1 VGQGADRVTDTRLT
15 LRQAAAA
22 LGVSESAIRK
32 RVARG
37 TLRSDIGPD
46 GRRYVYLD
54 TVADILTD
62 EGADAAPH
70 ERNALI
76 SELRSHNDTLR
87 EQLEAERQ
95 AHAEAR
101 RIIAGLVER
110 IPAIAAPQEPSE
122 VAEADEEDPERSEPR
137 PDAADPQTLQVRSP
151 GARPGGEGD
160 AATDGRDTFR
170 GLSVWAYWLGV
181 ILTGMTGFLMQS
193 GVGYRSLQRFAP
205 GLPESDALRFV
216 SEWGL
221 PLLLPIVFGYL
232 VGRRPR
238 GSNFWRHVGVTAL
251 LAAAVSFLPYAI
263 FTIPQVRSS
272 LLTSNEPT
280 TISFQVT
287 QMWLPV
293 PWLPV
298 ALAFLSSALIGN
310 ANRRRVAGPTP
321 AAGFASKH
329 WSPLALTLMGTAGNI
344 LAAVI
349 IGIFALAGT

>member
-1 VGQGADRVTDTRLT
+1 VTDTRLT

-54 TVADILTD
+54 TVADTVTD

-76 SELRSHNDTLR
+76 SELRAHNDTLR

-95 AHAEAR
+95 AHSEAR

-110 IPAIAAPQEPSE
+110 IPAIAAPQDPSE
-122 VAEADEEDPERSEPR
+122 AAEAVEEDPERAEPR
-137 PDAADPQTLQVRSP
+137 PDAADPQTLQVRSH
-151 GARPGGEGD
+151 GARPAGEGD

-170 GLSVWAYWLGV
+170 GLSVWAYCLGV

-193 GVGYRSLQRFAP
+193 GVGYRILQRFAP

-238 GSNFWRHVGVTAL
+238 GGNFWRHIGVTAL
-251 LAAAVSFLPYAI
+251 LAGAVSFLPYAL
-263 FTIPQVRSS
+263 FTIPQFRTS
-272 LLTSNEPT
+272 LQTSNEVT
-280 TISFQVT
+280 TIFFQVT
-287 QMWLPV
+287 MM
-293 PWLPV
+293 WLPV

-329 WSPLALTLMGTAGNI
+329 WSPLALTLMGTAGNL

-349 IGIFALAGT
+349 TGIFALAGT

>member
-54 TVADILTD
+54 TVADTVKD

-76 SELRSHNDTLR
+76 SELRAHNDTLR

-95 AHAEAR
+95 AHSEAR

-110 IPAIAAPQEPSE
+110 IPAIAAPQDPSE
-122 VAEADEEDPERSEPR
+122 AAEAVEEDPERAEPR
-137 PDAADPQTLQVRSP
+137 PDAADPQTLQVRSH
-151 GARPGGEGD
+151 GARPAGEGD

-170 GLSVWAYWLGV
+170 GLSLWAYWLGV

-193 GVGYRSLQRFAP
+193 GVGYRILQRFAP

-238 GSNFWRHVGVTAL
+238 GGNFWRHVGVTAL
-251 LAAAVSFLPYAI
+251 LAGAVSFLPYAL
-263 FTIPQVRSS
+263 FTIPQVRTS
-272 LLTSNEPT
+272 LQTSNEVT
-280 TISFQVT
+280 TIFFQVT
-287 QMWLPV
+287 MM
-293 PWLPV
+293 WLPV

-329 WSPLALTLMGTAGNI
+329 WSPLALTLMGTAGNL

-349 IGIFALAGT
+349 TGIFALAGT

>member
-1 VGQGADRVTDTRLT
+1 MTDTRLT

-32 RVARG
+32 RVTRG

-54 TVADILTD
+54 TVAGILTD
-62 EGADAAPH
+62 EGADALPH
-70 ERNALI
+70 ERNALL
-76 SELRSHNDTLR
+76 SELRAHNDTLR
-87 EQLEAERQ
+87 EQLQAERQ

-110 IPAIAAPQEPSE
+110 IPSIKAPQEPSE
-122 VAEADEEDPERSEPR
+122 AAEAVEEDPERAEPR
-137 PDAADPQTLQVRSP
+137 PDAADPQTLQDRSP
-151 GARPGGEGD
+151 RGRPAGYGD
-160 AATDGRDTFR
+160 AATDGQDAFR

-181 ILTGMTGFLMQS
+181 ILTGLTGFLMQS
-193 GVGYRSLQRFAP
+193 GVGYLILQQFGS
-205 GLPESDALRFV
+205 GLPESDTLIYV
-216 SEWGL
+216 SVWSL

-238 GSNFWRHVGVTAL
+238 GSDFWRHVGVTAL
-251 LAAAVSFLPYAI
+251 LAAAASFSPYAI
-263 FTIPQVRSS
+263 FTIPQVRTS
-272 LLTSNEPT
+272 LLTSNEVS
-280 TISFQVT
+280 TIFFQVA
-287 QMWLPV
+287 QM
-293 PWLPV
+293 WLPV

-310 ANRRRVAGPTP
+310 AIRRRVAGPTP

-349 IGIFALAGT
+349 TGTFALAGT

>member
-1 VGQGADRVTDTRLT
+1 VTDTRLT

-37 TLRSDIGPD
+37 TLRSDKAPD

-54 TVADILTD
+54 PVTD
-62 EGADAAPH
+62 DGVDSSAPH
-70 ERNALI
+70 ERGALI
-76 SELRSHNDTLR
+76 SELRAHNGTLR

-101 RIIAGLVER
+101 RVIAGLVER
-110 IPAIAAPQEPSE
+110 IPAIEVPQEVSE
-122 VAEADEEDPERSEPR
+122 ISETIEEDPERAEPR
-137 PDAADPQTLQVRSP
+137 PAASGPQTLQGRSP
-151 GARPGGEGD
+151 RDSPSDDGD
-160 AATDGRDTFR
+160 ETTDAPDAFKR
-170 GLSVWAYWLGV
+170 LSVWGYVLGV
-181 ILTGMTGFLMQS
+181 LLVGMTGFLMQS
-193 GVGYRSLQRFAP
+193 AVGYRILQQFGP
-205 GLPESDALRFV
+205 GLPESDALIFV
-216 SEWGL
+216 SAWGP
-221 PLLLPIVFGYL
+221 PLLLAIVFGYQ

-251 LAAAVSFLPYAI
+251 LAAAASFLPYAI
-263 FTIPQVRSS
+263 FIIPQVRTS
-272 LLTSNEPT
+272 LLTSNEVS
-280 TISFQVT
+280 TIYFQAI
-287 QMWLPV
+287 QM
-293 PWLPV
+293 WLPV

-321 AAGFASKH
+321 AAGFASKK
-329 WSPLALTLMGTAGNI
+329 WSPLALTLMGTAGNT

>member
-1 VGQGADRVTDTRLT
+1 VTDTRLT

-32 RVARG
+32 RVTRG

-62 EGADAAPH
+62 EGADAVPQ
-70 ERNALI
+70 ERNALLV
-76 SELRSHNDTLR
+76 ELRAHNDTLR

-110 IPAIAAPQEPSE
+110 IPSIKAPQEPSGA
-122 VAEADEEDPERSEPR
+122 AEAVEEDSERAEPR
-137 PDAADPQTLQVRSP
+137 PDAADPQTLQDRSP
-151 GARPGGEGD
+151 GGGAAGFGD
-160 AATDGRDTFR
+160 AAKDGQDAFR

-193 GVGYRSLQRFAP
+193 GVGYRILQQFGS
-205 GLPESDALRFV
+205 GLPESDTLIFV
-216 SEWGL
+216 SAWGL

-251 LAAAVSFLPYAI
+251 LATAASFSLYAI
-263 FTIPQVRSS
+263 FTVPQVRTS
-272 LLTSNEPT
+272 LLTSSEVSTNF
-280 TISFQVT
+280 FQVT
-287 QMWLPV
+287 QM
-293 PWLPV
+293 WLPV

-310 ANRRRVAGPTP
+310 ANRRIVAGPTP

-349 IGIFALAGT
+349 TGIVALAGT

>member
-1 VGQGADRVTDTRLT
+1 MTDTRLT

-37 TLRSDIGPD
+37 TLPSDIGPD

-54 TVADILTD
+54 TVKD
-62 EGADAAPH
+62 EGADAAPY

-76 SELRSHNDTLR
+76 SELRAHNDTLR

-110 IPAIAAPQEPSE
+110 IPSIKAPQEPSE
-122 VAEADEEDPERSEPR
+122 AAEAVEEDPERAEPR
-137 PDAADPQTLQVRSP
+137 PDAADPQTLQDRSP
-151 GARPGGEGD
+151 AGRPAGYGD
-160 AATDGRDTFR
+160 AATDGQDAFR

-181 ILTGMTGFLMQS
+181 ILTGLTGFLMQS
-193 GVGYRSLQRFAP
+193 GVGYLILQQFGS
-205 GLPESDALRFV
+205 GLPESDTLIYV
-216 SEWGL
+216 SVWSL

-238 GSNFWRHVGVTAL
+238 GSDFWRHVGVTAL
-251 LAAAVSFLPYAI
+251 LAAAASFSPYAI
-263 FTIPQVRSS
+263 FTIPQVRTS
-272 LLTSNEPT
+272 LLTSNEVS
-280 TISFQVT
+280 TIFFQVA

-293 PWLPV
+293 AFV
-298 ALAFLSSALIGN
+298 FLSSALIGN
-310 ANRRRVAGPTP
+310 EIRRRVAGPTP

-344 LAAVI
+344 LAAGI
-349 IGIFALAGT
+349 TGIFALAGT

>member
-1 VGQGADRVTDTRLT
+1 VTDTRLT

-54 TVADILTD
+54 TVKD
-62 EGADAAPH
+62 EGADAAPY

-76 SELRSHNDTLR
+76 SELRAHNDTLR
-87 EQLEAERQ
+87 EQLEAERR

-110 IPAIAAPQEPSE
+110 IPSIAAPQEPSE
-122 VAEADEEDPERSEPR
+122 VAEADKDTERSEPR
-137 PDAADPQTLQVRSP
+137 LDAADPKTLQDRSP
-151 GARPGGEGD
+151 GGRPAGD
-160 AATDGRDTFR
+160 AATDGEEAFR

-193 GVGYRSLQRFAP
+193 GVGYRILQQFTS
-205 GLPESDALRFV
+205 GLPESGALTIV
-216 SEWGL
+216 SAWGP
-221 PLLLPIVFGYL
+221 PLLLPIVFGYQ

-251 LAAAVSFLPYAI
+251 LVAAASFLPYAI

-272 LLTSNEPT
+272 LLTSNEVSK
-280 TISFQVT
+280 IFFHVT
-287 QMWLPV
+287 QM
-293 PWLPV
+293 WLPV

-321 AAGFASKH
+321 AAGFASKQ
-329 WSPLALTLMGTAGNI
+329 WSPLAMTLMGTAGNI

-349 IGIFALAGT
+349 TGIFALAGT

>member
-1 VGQGADRVTDTRLT
+1 VTDTRLT

-37 TLRSDIGPD
+37 TLRSDMGPD

-54 TVADILTD
+54 TVND
-62 EGADAAPH
+62 EGADAAPY

-76 SELRSHNDTLR
+76 SELRAHNDTLR

-110 IPAIAAPQEPSE
+110 IPSIAAPQEPSE
-122 VAEADEEDPERSEPR
+122 VAEADEDPERSEPLL
-137 PDAADPQTLQVRSP
+137 DAADPQTLQDRSP
-151 GARPGGEGD
+151 GGRPAGD
-160 AATDGRDTFR
+160 AATDGQDAFR

-193 GVGYRSLQRFAP
+193 GVGYRILQQFTS
-205 GLPESDALRFV
+205 GLPESGALTIV
-216 SEWGL
+216 SAWGP
-221 PLLLPIVFGYL
+221 PLLLPIVFGYQ

-251 LAAAVSFLPYAI
+251 LAAAAGFLPYAI

-272 LLTSNEPT
+272 LLTSNEVSK
-280 TISFQVT
+280 IFFQVT
-287 QMWLPV
+287 QM
-293 PWLPV
+293 WLPV

-321 AAGFASKH
+321 AAGFASKQ
-329 WSPLALTLMGTAGNI
+329 WSPLAMTLMGTAGNI

>member
-54 TVADILTD
+54 TVND
-62 EGADAAPH
+62 EGADAAPY

-76 SELRSHNDTLR
+76 SELRAHNDTLR

-110 IPAIAAPQEPSE
+110 IPSIAAPQEPSE
-122 VAEADEEDPERSEPR
+122 VAEADEDPERSEPR
-137 PDAADPQTLQVRSP
+137 LDAADPQTLQDRSP
-151 GARPGGEGD
+151 GGRPAGD
-160 AATDGRDTFR
+160 AATDGQDAFR

-193 GVGYRSLQRFAP
+193 GVGYRILQQFTS
-205 GLPESDALRFV
+205 GLPESDALTIV
-216 SEWGL
+216 SAWGP
-221 PLLLPIVFGYL
+221 PLLLPIVFGYQ

-251 LAAAVSFLPYAI
+251 LAAAASFLPYAI

-272 LLTSNEPT
+272 LLTSDEVS
-280 TISFQVT
+280 TIFFQVT
-287 QMWLPV
+287 QM
-293 PWLPV
+293 WLPV

-321 AAGFASKH
+321 AAGFASKQ
-329 WSPLALTLMGTAGNI
+329 WSPLAMTLMGTAGNI
-344 LAAVI
+344 LAVVI
-349 IGIFALAGT
+349 IGIFALAST

>member
-1 VGQGADRVTDTRLT
+1 VTDTRLT

-54 TVADILTD
+54 TVADTVTD

-76 SELRSHNDTLR
+76 SELRAHNDTLR

-95 AHAEAR
+95 AHSEAR

-110 IPAIAAPQEPSE
+110 IPAIAAPQDPSE
-122 VAEADEEDPERSEPR
+122 AAEAVEEDPERAEPR
-137 PDAADPQTLQVRSP
+137 PDAADPQTLQVRSH
-151 GARPGGEGD
+151 GARPAGEGD

-170 GLSVWAYWLGV
+170 GLSVWAYCLGV

-193 GVGYRSLQRFAP
+193 GVGYRILQRFAP

-238 GSNFWRHVGVTAL
+238 GGNFWRHIGVTAL
-251 LAAAVSFLPYAI
+251 LAGAVSFLPYAL
-263 FTIPQVRSS
+263 FTIPQVRTS
-272 LLTSNEPT
+272 LQTSNEVT
-280 TISFQVT
+280 TIFFQVT
-287 QMWLPV
+287 MM
-293 PWLPV
+293 WLPV

-329 WSPLALTLMGTAGNI
+329 WSPLALTLMGTAGNL

-349 IGIFALAGT
+349 TGIFALAGT

>member
-1 VGQGADRVTDTRLT
+1 VTDTRLT

-37 TLRSDIGPD
+37 TLRSDMGPD

-76 SELRSHNDTLR
+76 SELRAHNDTLR
-87 EQLEAERQ
+87 EHLEAERQ
-95 AHAEAR
+95 AHAESR

-110 IPAIAAPQEPSE
+110 IPSIAAPQEPSDA
-122 VAEADEEDPERSEPR
+122 AEAVEEEPERSEPR
-137 PDAADPQTLQVRSP
+137 PDATDPQTLQDRSP
-151 GARPGGEGD
+151 GGRPAGDGD
-160 AATDGRDTFR
+160 AATDGQDAFR
-170 GLSVWAYWLGV
+170 GLSVWVYWLGV
-181 ILTGMTGFLMQS
+181 ILTGITGFLMQS
-193 GVGYRSLQRFAP
+193 GVGYRILQRFAP

-251 LAAAVSFLPYAI
+251 LAATVSFLPYAM
-263 FTIPQVRSS
+263 FTIPQVRIS
-272 LLTSNEPT
+272 LQTSNEVT
-280 TISFQVT
+280 TIFFQVT
-287 QMWLPV
+287 QL
-293 PWLPV
+293 WLPV

-310 ANRRRVAGPTP
+310 ANRRRVADPTP
-321 AAGFASKH
+321 DAGFASKQ
-329 WSPLALTLMGTAGNI
+329 WSPLAMTLMGTAGNI

-349 IGIFALAGT
+349 TGIFALAGT

>member
-1 VGQGADRVTDTRLT
+1 VTDTRLT

-22 LGVSESAIRK
+22 LGISESAIRK

-54 TVADILTD
+54 TVKD
-62 EGADAAPH
+62 EGADAAPY

-76 SELRSHNDTLR
+76 SELRAHNDTLR

-110 IPAIAAPQEPSE
+110 SPSIAAPQEPSE
-122 VAEADEEDPERSEPR
+122 VAEADEDPERSEPR
-137 PDAADPQTLQVRSP
+137 LDAADPQTLQDRSP
-151 GARPGGEGD
+151 GGRPAGD
-160 AATDGRDTFR
+160 AATDGQDAFR

-193 GVGYRSLQRFAP
+193 GVGYRILQQFTS
-205 GLPESDALRFV
+205 GLPESDALTIV
-216 SEWGL
+216 SAWGP
-221 PLLLPIVFGYL
+221 PLLLPIVFGYQ

-251 LAAAVSFLPYAI
+251 LVAAASFLPYAI

-272 LLTSNEPT
+272 LLTSNEVSK
-280 TISFQVT
+280 IFFQVT
-287 QMWLPV
+287 QL
-293 PWLPV
+293 WLPV

-321 AAGFASKH
+321 TAGFASKQ
-329 WSPLALTLMGTAGNI
+329 WSPLAMTLMGTAGNI

-349 IGIFALAGT
+349 TGIFALAGT

>member
-1 VGQGADRVTDTRLT
+1 VTDTRLT

-54 TVADILTD
+54 TVND
-62 EGADAAPH
+62 EGADAAPY

-76 SELRSHNDTLR
+76 SELRAHNDTLR

-110 IPAIAAPQEPSE
+110 IPSIAAPQEPSE
-122 VAEADEEDPERSEPR
+122 VAEADEDPERSEPR
-137 PDAADPQTLQVRSP
+137 LDAADLQTLQDRSP
-151 GARPGGEGD
+151 GGRPAGD
-160 AATDGRDTFR
+160 AATDGQDAFR

-193 GVGYRSLQRFAP
+193 GVGYRILQQFTS
-205 GLPESDALRFV
+205 GLPKSGALTIV
-216 SEWGL
+216 SAWGP
-221 PLLLPIVFGYL
+221 PLLLPIVFGYQ

-251 LAAAVSFLPYAI
+251 LAAAASFLPYAI

-272 LLTSNEPT
+272 LLTSDEVS
-280 TISFQVT
+280 TIFFQVT
-287 QMWLPV
+287 QM
-293 PWLPV
+293 WLPV

-321 AAGFASKH
+321 AAGFASKQ
-329 WSPLALTLMGTAGNI
+329 WSPLAMTLMGTAGNI

-349 IGIFALAGT
+349 TGIFALAGT

>member
-1 VGQGADRVTDTRLT
+1 M
-15 LRQAAAA
+15 
-22 LGVSESAIRK
+22 
-32 RVARG
+32 ARG
-37 TLRSDIGPD
+37 TLPSDIGPD

-54 TVADILTD
+54 TVKD
-62 EGADAAPH
+62 EGADAAPY

-76 SELRSHNDTLR
+76 SELRAHNDTLR
-87 EQLEAERQ
+87 EQLEAERR

-110 IPAIAAPQEPSE
+110 IPSISAPQEPSE
-122 VAEADEEDPERSEPR
+122 VAEADEDPELSEPR
-137 PDAADPQTLQVRSP
+137 LDAADPQTLQDRSP
-151 GARPGGEGD
+151 GRRSAGD
-160 AATDGRDTFR
+160 AATDGQDAFR

-193 GVGYRSLQRFAP
+193 GVGYRILQQFTS
-205 GLPESDALRFV
+205 GLPESDALTIV
-216 SEWGL
+216 SAWGT
-221 PLLLPIVFGYL
+221 PLLLPIVFGYQ

-251 LAAAVSFLPYAI
+251 LAAAASFLPYAI

-272 LLTSNEPT
+272 LLTSNEVS
-280 TISFQVT
+280 TILFQVT
-287 QMWLPV
+287 QL
-293 PWLPV
+293 WLPV

-321 AAGFASKH
+321 AAGFASKQ
-329 WSPLALTLMGTAGNI
+329 WSPLAMTLMGTAGNI

-349 IGIFALAGT
+349 TGIFALAGT

>member
-76 SELRSHNDTLR
+76 SELRAHNDTLR

-110 IPAIAAPQEPSE
+110 IPSKAAPQEPS
-122 VAEADEEDPERSEPR
+122 EADEEDPERSEPR
-137 PDAADPQTLQVRSP
+137 PDAADPQTLQDRSP
-151 GARPGGEGD
+151 GGRPAGDGD
-160 AATDGRDTFR
+160 AATDGQDAFR

-193 GVGYRSLQRFAP
+193 GVGYRILQQFTS
-205 GLPESDALRFV
+205 GLPESDALTIV
-216 SEWGL
+216 SAWGP
-221 PLLLPIVFGYL
+221 PLLLPIVFGYQ

-251 LAAAVSFLPYAI
+251 LAAAASFLPYAI

-272 LLTSNEPT
+272 LLTSNEVS
-280 TISFQVT
+280 TIFFQVT
-287 QMWLPV
+287 QM
-293 PWLPV
+293 WLPV

-321 AAGFASKH
+321 AAGFASKQ

-349 IGIFALAGT
+349 TGIFALAGT